1 MKGKNNMNQSKKI
14 EELCECF
21 STDIRMPRKY
31 HALEDR
37 IEEMKAD
44 IIKKQHPKKK
54 KKIAKMLD
62 TIFDDFLEMNCIEDD
77 EYFRYGFSLAVQI
90 MSEAFTQRIE

>member
-1 MKGKNNMNQSKKI
+1 MNQSKKI

-21 STDIRMPRKY
+21 SSDIRMPRKY
-31 HALEDR
+31 HALQDR
-37 IEEMKAD
+37 VDELKEE
-44 IIKKQHPKKK
+44 IIKKQHPKNK
-54 KKIAKMLD
+54 KKITKKLD
-62 TIFDDFLEMNCIEDD
+62 TIFDDFLEMNCMEDD